1 MELFDF
7 FYKLSK
13 LPNAYVSNGAVG
25 FGEIVRNTIFLVAQ
39 RSLFARKKNWIWYFA
54 LNSFVSFLFQERKE
68 KVKPFIKI
76 KDYKHVTL
84 NLIQGLNNNNSC
96 F

>member
-7 FYKLSK
+7 FLLSK
-13 LPNAYVSNGAVG
+13 LTNAYVSNGAVG

-39 RSLFARKKNWIWYFA
+39 RRHFARKKNWIWYFA

-68 KVKPFIKI
+68 KVN
-76 KDYKHVTL
+76 HSL
-84 NLIQGLNNNNSC
+84 NLKL
-96 F
+96 

>member
-7 FYKLSK
+7 FLLSK

-39 RSLFARKKNWIWYFA
+39 RRHFERKKNWIWYFA

-68 KVKPFIKI
+68 IVKPFIKTKII
-76 KDYKHVTL
+76 KFE
-84 NLIQGLNNNNSC
+84 S
-96 F
+96 

>member
-1 MELFDF
+1 V
-7 FYKLSK
+7 LSI

-39 RSLFARKKNWIWYFA
+39 RRPFARKKNWIWYFA

-68 KVKPFIKI
+68 KVNPS
-76 KDYKHVTL
+76 L
-84 NLIQGLNNNNSC
+84 NLKL
-96 F
+96 